1 MERRHCSGII
11 VLLATV
17 LNIFILKIVNMD
29 IFAGLFYIITDKVGF
44 IIPNNTVVTWMR
56 KCIFVTFKM
65 IYLIVVSI
73 RVRVMVFSATFNNIS
88 VIMLRFYL

>member
-1 MERRHCSGII
+1 LERRHCSGII

-29 IFAGLFYIITDKVGF
+29 IFAGFFYIITDGIMSTNVGL

-56 KCIFVTFKM
+56 KCVFVTFKI
-65 IYLIVVSI
+65 IYLIV
-73 RVRVMVFSATFNNIS
+73 IS
-88 VIMLRFYL
+88 V